1 MRRAGDTIVKTD
13 RRSVGVVGVGG
24 AARTENV
31 FDQKI
36 NRPRINQL
44 TQESQPDV
52 ESSADDQIFEQ
63 LVITD

>member
-31 FDQKI
+31 FDQEI

-44 TQESQPDV
+44 TQENQPDV
-52 ESSADDQIFEQ
+52 G
-63 LVITD
+63 